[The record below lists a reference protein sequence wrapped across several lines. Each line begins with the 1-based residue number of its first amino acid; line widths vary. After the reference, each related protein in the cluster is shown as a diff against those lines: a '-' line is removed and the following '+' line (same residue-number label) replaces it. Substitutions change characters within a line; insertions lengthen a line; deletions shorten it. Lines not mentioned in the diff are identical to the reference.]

1 MRIPWRSLFWLGL
14 VGGGVY
20 VAWSPDPD
28 TSPASGGAVIRPQ
41 WSEADLSALIADLNS
56 DDDAVHEHAFRELV
70 ASGAA
75 AVPPLEATALE
86 VRRFHRRRV
95 MDVLEQ
101 LLLASE
107 LEAADAA
114 ESALERMAY
123 RAERHI
129 ANDASRVLFDN
140 ASFIHARALAQVIQ
154 GRGKELEPDTPGIP
168 PELRADFLRITSE
181 SEGKGLVIA
190 GDWTGGETGLRLI
203 QRVHPR
209 DTLLVFVTPDAPVTT
224 EEIGRMTRGRKTM
237 RVRHPQSTCLG
248 LILDES
254 LIRGRLVAVIVFPRG
269 PAARA
274 GVTIGDVLVALNGED
289 ISSREELDRELLAF
303 RPGETVSLQMERRS
317 APHTFSVQL
326 GSDYRTLRCN
336 CVERVGPPPGN
347 SEPSVLS
354 PVSESTGQ

>member
-1 MRIPWRSLFWLGL
+1 MRIPWRSLFWLAL
-14 VGGGVY
+14 VSGGVY

-140 ASFIHARALAQVIQ
+140 ASFIHARAMARVTEDH
-154 GRGKELEPDTPGIP
+154 GKELGPDTAGVD
-168 PELRADFLRITSE
+168 PELRADFLQITSQL
-181 SEGKGLVIA
+181 EGKGIVIG
-190 GDWTGGETGLRLI
+190 GDWTGGESGLRYI
-203 QRVHPR
+203 QRLYPR
-209 DTLLVFVTPDAPVTT
+209 DLLLVYLTPDAPITSAGI
-224 EEIGRMTRGRKTM
+224 EILSQSRRNM
-237 RVRHPQSTCLG
+237 RVRYPGCTCLG
-248 LILDES
+248 IFLDDVSYANEV
-254 LIRGRLVAVIVFPRG
+254 VAARVDWRG
-269 PAARA
+269 PAHRA
-274 GVTIGDVLVALNGED
+274 GIRVADRLTAVNGVAIRSADDVERILRPLRPGDIVELRVLRDSQPGQMNV
-289 ISSREELDRELLAF
+289 ELGSHYRSLRCICAELLQPWNAAGD
-303 RPGETVSLQMERRS
+303 PSPPEADSGRR
-317 APHTFSVQL
+317 H
-326 GSDYRTLRCN
+326 
-336 CVERVGPPPGN
+336 
-347 SEPSVLS
+347 
-354 PVSESTGQ
+354 